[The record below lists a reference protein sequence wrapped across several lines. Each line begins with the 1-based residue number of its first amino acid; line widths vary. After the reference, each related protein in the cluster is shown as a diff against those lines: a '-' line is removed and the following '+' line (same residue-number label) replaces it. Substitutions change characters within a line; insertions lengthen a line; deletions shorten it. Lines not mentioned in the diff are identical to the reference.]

1 MLEIIVIHIIVF
13 SAYKDNSKVEF
24 LVEEIF
30 QKIRNILKNKNK
42 LLLFFIRI
50 ILV

>member
-1 MLEIIVIHIIVF
+1 MC
-13 SAYKDNSKVEF
+13 KDNSKVEF

>member
-1 MLEIIVIHIIVF
+1 MF
-13 SAYKDNSKVEF
+13 GKDSVKKFRINTKKERDV
-24 LVEEIF
+24 
-30 QKIRNILKNKNK
+30 LKNKNK